1 MESLTYYR
9 KKCKKESKAPPY
21 SGLNSVVIISKTEE
35 VQEYYGQP
43 CLAFLNRLSFNTNI
57 DIFMDWPL
65 KGALLD
71 NTYRNEKNLRKRWR
85 VYQKDYLIWLTC
97 HSAWAN
103 AFITKSPQEMITKAV
118 LFNTNYPAV
127 YILQANKLLRALSEF
142 NKAIKMW
149 HKLKRHCEPHIALML
164 SYNVK
169 QEKNH
174 LSVDLWEGIG
184 LHSGHAAFDKHNML
198 KKDSLLNQ
206 ISHNPN
212 FSGLPSLSKKLI
224 GKQLRENGDFWD
236 HKNKFGY
243 SYMRLPKSKRIY
255 VYKIFGDKRYIYG
268 YKNAALLVRDFL
280 IENSLQEFGY
290 DI

>member
-9 KKCKKESKAPPY
+9 KKCKKESKIPPY

-65 KGALLD
+65 KGALLS
-71 NTYRNEKNLRKRWR
+71 NNEENLRKRWR

-97 HSAWAN
+97 HSAWSN

-127 YILQANKLLRALSEF
+127 YILQAVKLLRALSEF
-142 NKAIKMW
+142 NTTIKMW
-149 HKLKRHCEPHIALML
+149 YKLKRYCEPHIALML
-164 SYNVK
+164 SYNVR

-184 LHSGHAAFDKHNML
+184 FANGHAAFNESNML
-198 KKDSLLNQ
+198 KRDSLLNQ
-206 ISHNPN
+206 ISHSPN
-212 FSGLPSLSKKLI
+212 FAGLPSLSKELI
-224 GKQLRENGDFWD
+224 GNQLRENGAFWD
-236 HKNKFGY
+236 HKNRFGY
-243 SYMRLPKSKRIY
+243 SIMRLPKSKRMY
-255 VYKIFGDKRYIYG
+255 VYMIFGDKRYIHG

-280 IENSLQEFGY
+280 VDNSLQEFGY